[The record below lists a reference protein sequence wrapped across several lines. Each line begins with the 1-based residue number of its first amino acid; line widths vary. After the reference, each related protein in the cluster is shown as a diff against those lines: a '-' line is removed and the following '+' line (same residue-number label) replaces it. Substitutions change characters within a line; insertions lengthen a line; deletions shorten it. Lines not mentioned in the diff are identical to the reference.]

1 MNTQNT
7 EIENEMPK
15 TIFLVSTAAPS
26 TEVTDVENKIPDITN
41 LAIRTNLNIIA
52 VEIDFEIPNTSSFI
66 TTPEFNRLTKMMW
79 CKFQPF

>member
-15 TIFLVSTAAPS
+15 IIFLVSTAAPS

-52 VEIDFEIPNTSSFI
+52 VETDFEIPNTSSFI
-66 TTPEFNRLTKMMW
+66 TTPEFNRLTKMM
-79 CKFQPF
+79 

>member
-1 MNTQNT
+1 
-7 EIENEMPK
+7 MPK
-15 TIFLVSTAAPS
+15 IIFLVSTAAPS

-66 TTPEFNRLTKMMW
+66 TIPEFNRLTKMM
-79 CKFQPF
+79 